1 MSKAANRFAHGP
13 GLPDGRFLCQRIL
26 KNRDQQPPLS
36 AFAYQRRK
44 LPLTE
49 EAESMER
56 AGAFHIQYFF
66 IVAVI
71 MVPQIHAAD
80 DYGVRLQPFGHIE
93 WGRIILFSSPILSP
107 LSIYKT

>member
-71 MVPQIHAAD
+71 IVPQIHVAD
-80 DYGVRLQPFGHIE
+80 DYGVKLQPFGHI
-93 WGRIILFSSPILSP
+93 GRRTKDSLHVTYTIASEHL
-107 LSIYKT
+107 